1 MKVAVCDDNIP
12 FLEEMKEI
20 LLREGLVKNVIT
32 YSNPEHLIGDIKEFD
47 DFDLVFMDL
56 EWGCKKTGLYWGEE
70 IYKLMPHLPVV
81 FITGYNDRFAQHI
94 LLTNVNLLGYLTKPV
109 HTDILHRY
117 LVKAD
122 SLHDKIEYLVM
133 NIQGRTVSVHTKDI
147 IYIESEAHKV
157 MVHTEQETYTTYEKL
172 SEVKERLS
180 DDFAQCHKSF
190 LVNMNCISVIDSK
203 ALVLK
208 NKIELPVSR
217 TFSVQ
222 LRKEFFEF
230 ARKKI

>member
-1 MKVAVCDDNIP
+1 MKIAVCDDNIP

-20 LLREGLVKNVIT
+20 LLKETMVKTVVT
-32 YSNPEHLIGDIKEFD
+32 YSKPDQLISDIKEYEEFN
-47 DFDLVFMDL
+47 LIFMDL
-56 EWGCKKTGLYWGEE
+56 EWENEKTGLYWGEE
-70 IYKLMPHLPVV
+70 IYKSAPHLPLV

-94 LLTNVNLLGYLTKPV
+94 LLIKVNLLGYLTKPV
-109 HTDILHRY
+109 NTDVLHRY

-122 SLHDKIEYLVM
+122 ALHERIEYLVM

-147 IYIESEAHKV
+147 IYIESDAHKV
-157 MVHTEQETYTTYEKL
+157 VVHTIQDTYTSYEKL
-172 SEVKERLS
+172 SDVKERLS
-180 DDFAQCHKSF
+180 GDFAQCHKSY
-190 LVNMNCISVIDSK
+190 LVNMNYISVMDSK
-203 ALVLK
+203 ALMLK

-217 TFSVQ
+217 TFATR